1 MENVAEQVFSLVLM
15 MAAGFVAAKARVITA
30 ENRGVLTD
38 IVLYISSPM
47 LVVSSFQMQYSAE
60 LLRNMGAVALF
71 AAASMGAFY
80 FLGLICWPRKDEG
93 KRRVLQQAMLFSNC
107 GFMGFPVLQSLF
119 GETGVVYGSVYV
131 MVFTVFVWT
140 AGIHIYSGKTGSLRQ
155 VLLQPGL
162 IAVAV
167 GLLLFLFN
175 FRLPAWAG
183 KAVSGLGSTNTP
195 LAMVIVGALV
205 AEGNF
210 RNVFRDWTVFAGA
223 AARLILLP
231 ALSLG
236 ALWLLWS
243 AGVGFPVSSVVV
255 SACILLT
262 AMPVAAN
269 VAIFASMFKV
279 APQYAAQTVLV
290 STLLSVATIPAWIF
304 ALHTFFK

>member
-1 MENVAEQVFSLVLM
+1 MF
-15 MAAGFVAAKARVITA
+15 
-30 ENRGVLTD
+30 D
-38 IVLYISSPM
+38 
-47 LVVSSFQMQYSAE
+47 
-60 LLRNMGAVALF
+60 
-71 AAASMGAFY
+71 
-80 FLGLICWPRKDEG
+80 
-93 KRRVLQQAMLFSNC
+93 
-107 GFMGFPVLQSLF
+107 
-119 GETGVVYGSVYV
+119 
-131 MVFTVFVWT
+131 
-140 AGIHIYSGKTGSLRQ
+140 
-155 VLLQPGL
+155 
-162 IAVAV
+162 
-167 GLLLFLFN
+167 

-183 KAVSGLGSTNTP
+183 KAVSGLGSVNTP

-205 AEGNF
+205 AEGDF

-243 AGVGFPVSSVVV
+243 AGIGFPVSSVVV

-269 VAIFASMFKV
+269 VALFASMFKV

-304 ALHTFFK
+304 ALHTFFR